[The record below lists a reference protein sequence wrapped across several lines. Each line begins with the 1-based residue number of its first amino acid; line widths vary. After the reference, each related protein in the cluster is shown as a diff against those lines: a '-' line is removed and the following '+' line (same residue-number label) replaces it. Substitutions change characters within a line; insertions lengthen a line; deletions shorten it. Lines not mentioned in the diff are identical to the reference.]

1 MNNKNL
7 RKNLLVI
14 RELYRMFYDN
24 ILSDGKS
31 LFQPLPSFFNALGIT
46 QNIYS
51 KLLNGDVVKLETVI
65 KLAQHLESIGISPEY
80 LLPENAVELK
90 ISPEISQL
98 TDRFVES
105 NCTDKTDKDKLL
117 KALYAHLGKQF
128 AENNVIISE
137 LFVLF
142 YSAFCS
148 MNSEHYDNT
157 EVLADL
163 ANSYYK
169 DDSNGYYSIYYAQYI
184 SELAQHVNDVEKA
197 FPELYAVAQRM
208 SNTKTASTSDI
219 TVSLESLKQAIITLQ
234 SKID

>member
-1 MNNKNL
+1 MNNTNL

-24 ILSDGKS
+24 ALSDGKS

-46 QNIYS
+46 DDIYS
-51 KLLNGDVVKLETVI
+51 KLLNGNAVKSETVI

-98 TDRFVES
+98 TDRFVEP
-105 NCTDKTDKDKLL
+105 NCTDKNKLL